1 MECQVFGTD
10 ALLIEIGAV
19 VMHTVDEG
27 RSEFNAEEIEYITR
41 ITKRMVKET
50 KMQLGEI
57 SHLLPEE
64 IPQETVD
71 KILRR
76 NRGDTNGI

>member
-19 VMHTVDEG
+19 IMHTVDEG
-27 RSEFNAEEIEYITR
+27 RSELNAEEIKYITR

-57 SHLLPEE
+57 AHLLPEE

-71 KILRR
+71 EILR
-76 NRGDTNGI
+76 GNGGLDNGV

>member
-1 MECQVFGTD
+1 MKCQVFGTD

-27 RSEFNAEEIEYITR
+27 RREFNAEEIEYITR

-50 KMQLGEI
+50 KMQLSEI
-57 SHLLPEE
+57 ALLMPEE
-64 IPQETVD
+64 IPEEIVVQ
-71 KILRR
+71 ILK
-76 NRGDTNGI
+76 GDGGA

>member
-1 MECQVFGTD
+1 MECRIAGTD
-10 ALLIEIGAV
+10 SLLVEIGAV
-19 VMHTVDEG
+19 VMHAVDED
-27 RSEFNAEEIEYITR
+27 RSELNAEEIEFIKR

-57 SHLLPEE
+57 AHLLPEE

-71 KILRR
+71 QILRE
-76 NRGDTNGI
+76 NGGAY

>member
-1 MECQVFGTD
+1 MESQIFGSD
-10 ALLIEIGAV
+10 SLLIEIGSV
-19 VMHTVDEG
+19 VMHTVDED
-27 RSEFNAEEIEYITR
+27 RNELNAEEIEYITR
-41 ITKRMVKET
+41 ITQRMIKET

-71 KILRR
+71 KILRG

>member
-1 MECQVFGTD
+1 MECQIFGTD
-10 ALLIEIGAV
+10 SLLIEIGAV
-19 VMHTVDEG
+19 VMHAVDED
-27 RSEFNAEEIEYITR
+27 RNELTSEEIEYITR

-57 SHLLPEE
+57 AHLLPEE

-71 KILRR
+71 KILK
-76 NRGDTNGI
+76 RGGGQI

>member
-1 MECQVFGTD
+1 MENQVFGTD
-10 ALLIEIGAV
+10 SLLIEIGAV
-19 VMHTVDEG
+19 VMHTVDED
-27 RSEFNAEEIEYITR
+27 RNELNAEEIEYITG
-41 ITKRMVKET
+41 ITRRMIKET

-57 SHLLPEE
+57 AHLLPEE

-76 NRGDTNGI
+76 NGGAY

>member
-1 MECQVFGTD
+1 MENQVFGSD
-10 ALLIEIGAV
+10 SLLIEIGSV
-19 VMHTVDEG
+19 VMHTVDED
-27 RSEFNAEEIEYITR
+27 RNELNAEEIEYIIR

-64 IPQETVD
+64 ITQETVD

-76 NRGDTNGI
+76 NGGYTNGV

>member
-1 MECQVFGTD
+1 MDCQTFGSD
-10 ALLIEIGAV
+10 SLLIEIGAV
-19 VMHTVDEG
+19 VMHTVDED
-27 RSEFNAEEIEYITR
+27 RNELNAEEIEYITR

-57 SHLLPEE
+57 AHLLPEE

-71 KILRR
+71 KILRG
-76 NRGDTNGI
+76 NRGDTNGV

>member
-1 MECQVFGTD
+1 MECQGFSTD
-10 ALLIEIGAV
+10 SLLIEIGAV

-57 SHLLPEE
+57 AHLLPEE

-71 KILRR
+71 EILRS
-76 NRGDTNGI
+76 NRGFN